1 MPKYISPDLLKKARE
16 MDLLTYLKNYEP
28 NELVRDSA
36 TQYSTKTHDSLKIS
50 NGLWNWCS
58 VGIGGR
64 NAMDFLEK
72 VRGME
77 FPDSALYILDKMKI
91 QAPVYVERTEK
102 KKDTTLTLPNRN
114 NNTDKAKQYLIS
126 RGIDR
131 EIIEKCIEKH
141 LIYEEKHYHNVVFVG
156 YDETGNA
163 KYAGCRATNKS
174 KFKSDAT
181 GSNKMYSFKLES
193 NQKTNEIF
201 VFEGAI
207 DALSY
212 ATLFKLY
219 GQNWEDKTMIS
230 LAGVYQPAK
239 VLKESKVPIAIE
251 HYLKTHSEVT
261 KIYLC
266 LDNDEA
272 GRNATKALKTVISEK
287 YEIIDRPPKSG
298 KDYNEYL
305 CKLVGIIPAKTKD
318 LTKKGLK
325 NYERL

>member
-1 MPKYISPDLLKKARE
+1 MSKYVPPHLLKKARE

-50 NGLWNWCS
+50 NGFWNWCS

-91 QAPVYVERTEK
+91 RTPIYVEKQEK
-102 KKDTTLTLPNRN
+102 KKNVALILPDKNVN
-114 NNTDKAKQYLIS
+114 EDKAKQYLKL
-126 RGIDR
+126 RGIDN
-131 EIIEKCIEKH
+131 EIIENCIEEH
-141 LIYEEKHYHNVVFVG
+141 LIYEEKYYHNVVFVG
-156 YDETGNA
+156 YDEAGNA
-163 KYAGCRATNKS
+163 KYAGCRATNDS
-174 KFKSDAT
+174 KFKNDAT
-181 GSNKMYSFKLES
+181 GSNKMYSFRLES
-193 NQKTNEIF
+193 NKKTDKIF
-201 VFEGAI
+201 IFEGAI
-207 DALSY
+207 DLLSY

-219 GQNWEDKTMIS
+219 GQNWKDKTMIS

-239 VLKESKVPIAIE
+239 ILAESKVPIAIE
-251 HYLKTHSEVT
+251 HYLNMHPEIT

-272 GRNATKALKTVISEK
+272 GRNATKALKAVISEK
-287 YEIIDRPPKSG
+287 YEIIDRPPQK
-298 KDYNEYL
+298 
-305 CKLVGIIPAKTKD
+305 
-318 LTKKGLK
+318 
-325 NYERL
+325 R